1 MTSIEFQM
9 QTLLKV
15 RLPALFLMITGGQ
28 GSENPTVWRVDS
40 AVLKGELI
48 ENSQPTLQAFLLS
61 IIKFLKMINSMHQ
74 LLAINSTRDEF
85 VPNKTI
91 RAIEASLLDCTNEK
105 SYCQILV
112 LKNHRSDQS
121 LITRIARLEGFY
133 KGGIECSL
141 SEN

>member
-1 MTSIEFQM
+1 
-9 QTLLKV
+9 
-15 RLPALFLMITGGQ
+15 
-28 GSENPTVWRVDS
+28 
-40 AVLKGELI
+40 VLKRGLI
-48 ENSQPTLQAFLLS
+48 EKLQLTLQAFLLS

-74 LLAINSTRDEF
+74 LLAIKTKSDEF

-91 RAIEASLLDCTNEK
+91 RAIEASLLDFTRET

-112 LKNHRSDQS
+112 LKNQHSDQS
-121 LITRIARLEGFY
+121 LLTRIARLEGFY